1 MTGGQ
6 RARGGGWQAAIVVAG
21 PALAQLA
28 VAAHTADAGW
38 IALAAVAT
46 LAGWRF
52 LAHAEAATSGAAA
65 SRALAAGTLGMLA
78 GFAWDAHGMGLPLA
92 VSLCGATRDVG
103 AVLWSHVHGL
113 PAMHVGMLAG
123 GIATMRL
130 RGDDGVSRAARPD
143 VAAWLHGAGCCVA
156 MLTGMSVG
164 ALAAGHLASLLALVV
179 HAAAGSPAAMTGGMF
194 AGMTWGMAG
203 WACVRRGGR
212 ALRRSVAAAV
222 SEYRDGQHRPVRP

>member
-6 RARGGGWQAAIVVAG
+6 RARGGWQAAIVVAG

-28 VAAHTADAGW
+28 VAAHAADAGW

-52 LAHAEAATSGAAA
+52 LAYVDAATSGAAA

-103 AVLWSHVHGL
+103 AALWSHVNGL

-130 RGDDGVSRAARPD
+130 RRDDGVSGAARPA
-143 VAAWLHGAGCCVA
+143 VAAWLRGTGCCVA
-156 MLTGMSVG
+156 MLTGMSAG
-164 ALAAGHLASLLALVV
+164 ALAAGHLASLLAVAA
-179 HAAAGSPAAMTGGMF
+179 HAAAGSPVAMTGGMF

-203 WACVRRGGR
+203 WACMRRGGR
-212 ALRRSVAAAV
+212 ALRRSVAAVV